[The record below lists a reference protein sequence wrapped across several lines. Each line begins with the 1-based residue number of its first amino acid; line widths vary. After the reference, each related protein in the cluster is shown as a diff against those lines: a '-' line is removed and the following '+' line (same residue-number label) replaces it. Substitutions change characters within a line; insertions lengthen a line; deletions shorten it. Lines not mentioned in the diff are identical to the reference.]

1 MLALGTFVYLLTRYL
16 HIYHVDA
23 KQLPLGRIIYCL
35 AQAIV
40 TGLMMAGVVL
50 FPTLLSVF
58 QSTRIAYHAK
68 FANGLLLYPAKY
80 YLALP
85 NQLITSTTTKDY
97 WLVLNVCGLTFLAAI
112 YILRHFKR
120 YRALAIVIVL
130 IVIGILLPQVS
141 ATTNGLSTPSNRW
154 LFLAVLPLGLATMI
168 FVDQLPRL
176 TRNDL
181 KWLITSLAIL
191 IGLVW
196 ITKGFTLKLPQNDLV
211 AYGFASCFLLLFA
224 CQSSLK
230 LSAKTVG
237 VVLTGLV
244 FINIV
249 SNGQGW
255 FSPNNSK
262 ISNQT

>member
-1 MLALGTFVYLLTRYL
+1 MMLFPLLAMGVEKVLHRQNWLPLAIAVALALVSNFYFAYMLALGTFVYLLTRYL

-130 IVIGILLPQVS
+130 IVIGILLPQVPPP
-141 ATTNGLSTPSNRW
+141 T
-154 LFLAVLPLGLATMI
+154 
-168 FVDQLPRL
+168 
-176 TRNDL
+176 
-181 KWLITSLAIL
+181 
-191 IGLVW
+191 
-196 ITKGFTLKLPQNDLV
+196 
-211 AYGFASCFLLLFA
+211 A
-224 CQSSLK
+224 CQRLPI
-230 LSAKTVG
+230 VG
-237 VVLTGLV
+237 CSWQSCRLDW
-244 FINIV
+244 
-249 SNGQGW
+249 QR
-255 FSPNNSK
+255 
-262 ISNQT
+262 